1 MDPQTALATLIA
13 TANKLAEIETRTG
26 RAEPDVIT

>member
-26 RAEPDVIT
+26 RAKPDVVT